1 MGFTRG
7 MYVSSCMPHGRPT
20 IASAELR
27 GYINQSSRSNFMNDT
42 GFRVPYAKL
51 CEQVALL
58 LVKTGV
64 PSDIAALEAEVMAE
78 ADLLGVP
85 SHGVRMLPGLLKAL
99 RDGRAKCSPNIHLK
113 STFAATCMLDGDNGP
128 GRYISCRA
136 MEEAVH
142 RARQLG
148 VGVCLATRTT
158 HWGRAHA
165 YASRAAKQG
174 MIGICTTNGIPCMAV
189 WGSTGKVIG
198 NNPLAIG
205 IPRDE
210 SDAPMVLDMAMS
222 QAAVGKVATWLREGR
237 EIPAG
242 WGLDADGKP
251 SNDPQAILTGA
262 VLPFGGH
269 KGAGLALMMEILTAG
284 LAGMAFG
291 NEIEAGDR
299 SGLDP
304 GSSKLFIALNPE
316 AFGGTSV
323 FAQRVDD
330 FLGYLNRAAS
340 ITGPFTWPGERGWH
354 EGKENLIRGVPLHP
368 EIVKQLSDAGVV
380 LA

>member
-1 MGFTRG
+1 M
-7 MYVSSCMPHGRPT
+7 
-20 IASAELR
+20 
-27 GYINQSSRSNFMNDT
+27 SNT
-42 GFRVPYAKL
+42 GFRVPYSKL

-58 LVKTGV
+58 LVKAGL
-64 PSDIAALEAEVMAE
+64 PSAMAALEAEVMAE

-85 SHGVRMLPGLLKAL
+85 SHGVRMLPGLVKAL
-99 RDGRAKCSPNIHLK
+99 HDGRANCAPNIRLT
-113 STFAATCMLDGDNGP
+113 SEFGATCMLDGDNGP

-142 RARQLG
+142 RARQFG
-148 VGVCLATRTT
+148 VGVCLAAGTT

-165 YASRAAKQG
+165 YASRAAKKG

-189 WGSTGKVIG
+189 WGATGKVIG

-205 IPRDE
+205 IPRNE

-251 SNDPQAILTGA
+251 SSDPQAILAGA

-291 NEIEAGDR
+291 NEIEADDR

-316 AFGGTSV
+316 AFGGARV
-323 FAQRVDD
+323 FTQRVSD
-330 FLGYLNRAAS
+330 FLSYLNGSAGS
-340 ITGPFTWPGERGWH
+340 TVPFTWPGERGWN
-354 EGKENLIRGVPLHP
+354 ERKENLMRGVPLHP
-368 EIVKQLSDAGVV
+368 DIVKQLGDAGVV